1 MVRQSDSV
9 DAFPTDEHPDE
20 EFPLENVL
28 EETAVDNAPFD
39 SMDLSEDY
47 PGSLHGMPTDETDPD
62 SWIADDADAS
72 SKDIGIQCDLVDF
85 LAMFAEYQKNPDEAD
100 VPWFVS
106 AMNMTRD
113 DTGMLM
119 TVASAILALQI

>member
-1 MVRQSDSV
+1 MRQSDSV
-9 DAFPTDEHPDE
+9 DAFPTDEHPAE

-47 PGSLHGMPTDETDPD
+47 PGSPHGMPTDETDPD
-62 SWIADDADAS
+62 SWIADGGDAS
-72 SKDIGIQCDLVDF
+72 FKDISIQCDLVDF

-119 TVASAILALQI
+119 TVASAILVLQI